1 MGEKILEVHNLTTRF
16 ATERGEVTAVQGIS
30 FHVDRGEILGLVGES
45 GCGKSVTSQS
55 ILRLYDERR
64 DVRYEGEIRFEG
76 RNLLALPE
84 KKMRSVRGGEIAMVF
99 QDSLSSLD
107 PLFTCADQIMESI
120 LIHRKISRA
129 KARAE
134 AVEMLRL
141 VGIPDPEKRA
151 DQYPHELSGG
161 MRQRVMIACALS
173 CRPKLLI
180 ADEPTTALDV
190 TIQAQIMELIR
201 DLNEKLNM
209 GVILITHDLAVVSE
223 MCTRVAV
230 MYLGQ
235 IVEEA
240 DVVTLFEHPLHP
252 YTQGL
257 LRSIPTVKGG
267 KREELSVIEGTVP
280 PLDRIPEGC
289 RFRPRCPNASPLCS
303 GQMPGL
309 KPVGEGHRVRCFLC
323 GGEEKEASS

>member
-64 DVRYEGEIRFEG
+64 DVRYDGHILFEG
-76 RNLLALPE
+76 RDLLALPE
-84 KKMRSVRGGEIAMVF
+84 SKMRAVRGGEIAMVF

-107 PLFTCADQIMESI
+107 PLFTCADQIAESI
-120 LIHRKISRA
+120 RLHRKISRR

-161 MRQRVMIACALS
+161 MRQRVMIACALA

-201 DLNEKLNM
+201 DLNEKLDM

-223 MCTRVAV
+223 MCSRVAV

-240 DVVTLFEHPLHP
+240 DVYTLFEHPMHP
-252 YTQGL
+252 YTRGL

-280 PLDRIPEGC
+280 LLSQIPQGC
-289 RFRPRCPNASPLCS
+289 RFRPRCPCAAPFCS
-303 GQMPGL
+303 EQMPGL
-309 KPVGEGHRVRCFLC
+309 KPMAEGHRVRCFLC
-323 GGEEKEASS
+323 GEQEKEAAV

>member
-64 DVRYEGEIRFEG
+64 DVRYDGHILFEG
-76 RNLLALPE
+76 RDLLALPE
-84 KKMRSVRGGEIAMVF
+84 SKMRAVRGGEIAMVF

-107 PLFTCADQIMESI
+107 PLFTCADQIAESMR
-120 LIHRKISRA
+120 LHRKISRRE
-129 KARAE
+129 ARAE

-161 MRQRVMIACALS
+161 MRQRVMIACALA

-201 DLNEKLNM
+201 DLNEKLDM

-223 MCTRVAV
+223 MCSRVAV

-240 DVVTLFEHPLHP
+240 DVYTLFEHPMHP
-252 YTQGL
+252 YTRGL

-280 PLDRIPEGC
+280 LLSQIPQGC
-289 RFRPRCPNASPLCS
+289 RFRPRCPCASQVC
-303 GQMPGL
+303 GEHMPGL
-309 KPVGEGHRVRCFLC
+309 KPVDEGHRVRCFLC
-323 GGEEKEASS
+323 GEQEKEAAV